1 MLKKKLDFLTTNL
14 KDTDLPEE
22 LKGKSKAEIKTYVEK
37 KRIER
42 EALQESIAELNMK
55 RRDYIAKKTK
65 DSDNGLE
72 NALIKAIKTQA
83 EQKNYKWEKS

>member
-1 MLKKKLDFLTTNL
+1 M
-14 KDTDLPEE
+14 
-22 LKGKSKAEIKTYVEK
+22 SKTEIKSYVDK

-42 EALQESIAELNMK
+42 EALQNSIADLNLK
-55 RRDYIAKKTK
+55 RRNYIATK
-65 DSDNGLE
+65 SNATENGLE